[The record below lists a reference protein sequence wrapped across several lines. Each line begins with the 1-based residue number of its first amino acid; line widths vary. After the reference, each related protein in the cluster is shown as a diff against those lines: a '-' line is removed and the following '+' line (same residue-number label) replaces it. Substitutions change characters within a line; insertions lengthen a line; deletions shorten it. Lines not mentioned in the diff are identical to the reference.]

1 MRRRTPRPAAS
12 ERPFRFTGYDL
23 QYTRLQSHDGGVELD
38 MKNSSHGRIYN
49 HIVDASQELSR
60 LESENMAD
68 QSSDSFSSSDTTGE
82 PLQSMC
88 KNETFGSTSWLAVEN
103 SDASGSSLKSGWSS
117 FSQMDPQPED
127 EDETLQMSLSSHGC
141 SLGQVYPSMVR
152 RIERAWHTQNVSQ
165 AADTVLRK
173 YRRWR
178 QQPPR
183 SVLNNTF
190 DVSSSDDSQNHRS
203 RRPLF
208 PKGSSTLSNLQN
220 GSSAQTLSGLREG
233 QAHLPSPVRREKP
246 PILVMDFSEPSAP
259 VDVSLNETFIVLSP
273 AKPAPVSTY
282 SFRHSQPCSPAPKS
296 PLHPSSLKKPSF
308 SLRSSQMAPFLPF
321 PVETRAEVCSS
332 PVRQS
337 PLKDRKTNFRSSFS
351 FSRNPE
357 DSIESARPSFLSSPL
372 KRPDVPPRRLYPEDP
387 HQPQT
392 YSPRSSGP
400 KDGRRQFRR
409 HLSFD
414 SSQPRAAS
422 DSPQKIDEDF
432 LKLYHKFVCQNKMAS
447 SHAPPC
453 RLCVR
458 SSVASRCRSSLALAA
473 LALSPHRPIFRKR
486 HWELGCDTSPQSKRL
501 REESCTLSPGSKH
514 HRREMLRRW
523 PVPSPQELLS
533 RAPYTPSKR
542 GPSQSRAFSAANSPV
557 KLFY

>member
-1 MRRRTPRPAAS
+1 
-12 ERPFRFTGYDL
+12 
-23 QYTRLQSHDGGVELD
+23 QYTRLQSHDGGFVLAYLRL
-38 MKNSSHGRIYN
+38 KSHRFF
-49 HIVDASQELSR
+49 VFLVALKQEHTF
-60 LESENMAD
+60 
-68 QSSDSFSSSDTTGE
+68 QSLK
-82 PLQSMC
+82 PNC
-88 KNETFGSTSWLAVEN
+88 CETRSWLFLQIPSADV
-103 SDASGSSLKSGWSS
+103 SGSSLKSGWSS
-117 FSQMDPQPED
+117 FSQMNPQPED

-178 QQPPR
+178 QHPPR

-190 DVSSSDDSQNHRS
+190 DVSSSDESQNHRS

-220 GSSAQTLSGLREG
+220 RTGLYPGSSAQTLSGLREG

-259 VDVSLNETFIVLSP
+259 TEVSLNETFIVLPP

-296 PLHPSSLKKPSF
+296 PLHPSSLKKSSF
-308 SLRSSQMAPFLPF
+308 SLRSSQMAAFLAF
-321 PVETRAEVCSS
+321 PVESRAEVCSA

-337 PLKDRKTNFRSSFS
+337 PLKDGKTNFRSSFS

-533 RAPYTPSKR
+533 RAPYSPSKR
-542 GPSQSRAFSAANSPV
+542 GPSQSRPLSAANSPV